1 MFLLRTHKSNRN
13 YPDGNLTEKFT
24 LDELLNNVML
34 YWLSG
39 SITSSMRFYAENIG
53 SNRDYVMVSGLLT
66 FYSVIFALESC
77 LMKFGFDFNKLGK
90 QKG

>member
-53 SNRDYVMVSGLLT
+53 SNRDYVMVSGVQL
-66 FYSVIFALESC
+66 FV
-77 LMKFGFDFNKLGK
+77 KFGFDLNKLWEAERLNLGDF
-90 QKG
+90 

>member
-13 YPDGNLTEKFT
+13 HPDGNLTEKFT

-53 SNRDYVMVSGLLT
+53 SNRDYVMVSGVQL
-66 FYSVIFALESC
+66 FV
-77 LMKFGFDFNKLGK
+77 KFGFDLNKLRK